1 MAQLVTSTGFATP
14 RQCLE
19 RKLRSIA
26 KHSTMLPAHCVGSER
41 RRQSERPKVRAIA
54 DRLGARQ
61 KLSTDVPERILE
73 VERIPEEESA
83 TAAEENIMIEGDACP
98 INENVVWQTLCQEA
112 RADANSEPALA
123 SYLFS
128 TILAHRS
135 LEDALAFVLANK
147 LRSNVLLDSQ
157 LLELFSV
164 QYRRDHSL
172 VKKAQADMQAVATK

>member
-1 MAQLVTSTGFATP
+1 
-14 RQCLE
+14 
-19 RKLRSIA
+19 
-26 KHSTMLPAHCVGSER
+26 
-41 RRQSERPKVRAIA
+41 
-54 DRLGARQ
+54 
-61 KLSTDVPERILE
+61 
-73 VERIPEEESA
+73 
-83 TAAEENIMIEGDACP
+83 MIEGDACP

-172 VKKAQADMQAVATK
+172 VKKAQADMQAVMDRDPACDKYLQILLFFKGFKPFRRTAWRRLYGGKTENRWRCCFRVAFLRFFMWTSIQAQPSARE